1 MFPDP
6 ARARPPGVVSPEKS
20 PHELHTGPIPPAT
33 KTSVMYGTE
42 MRAHAARSRGENR
55 NARAADR

>member
-42 MRAHAARSRGENR
+42 MRAHAARSKGGEP
-55 NARAADR
+55 